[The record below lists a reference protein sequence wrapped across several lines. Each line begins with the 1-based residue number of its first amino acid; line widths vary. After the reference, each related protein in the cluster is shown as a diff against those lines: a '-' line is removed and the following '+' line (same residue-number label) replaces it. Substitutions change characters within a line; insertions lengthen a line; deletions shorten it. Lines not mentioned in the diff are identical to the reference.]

1 MLDPPW
7 RTVVL
12 QTTCV
17 PVPETLGR
25 LHLVRRLGSGGF
37 ATVWLYRDDE
47 LDSLVA
53 VKVLAD
59 NWSERLDLRERFL
72 DEARILR
79 RADSDHVVRVHD
91 IGETGDGIPY
101 FVMTYADLGTVAD
114 LIEEGEP
121 LDVAETVD
129 LVEQAADGLSVLHAL
144 GIVHRDIKPQNLL
157 LRSDGDGRRLLVAD
171 LGLAKAIL
179 HASGITQVVGTEAYM
194 APEQMHMATPLDARA
209 DIHALGAVAYHLL
222 TGRTARTGDMA
233 SLMNAKL
240 PAKPSVHR
248 PELQPL
254 DAVLLRALEP
264 RADRRWDD
272 AASFAAA
279 LRARVG
285 GSVTGAND
293 SGTRPRSAVA
303 IHLSVWILAALVML
317 AGFLVGYR
325 VLS

>member
-1 MLDPPW
+1 MHLPPG
-7 RTVVL
+7 RLVL
-12 QTTCV
+12 QTTSV

-37 ATVWLYRDDE
+37 ATVWLYRDDT

-53 VKVLAD
+53 VKMLAD

-72 DEARILR
+72 EEARILR

-91 IGETGDGIPY
+91 IGETADGIPY
-101 FVMTYADLGTVAD
+101 FVMTYADLGTVAE
-114 LIEEGEP
+114 LIRGDDP
-121 LDVAETVD
+121 LDVAETID

-144 GIVHRDIKPQNLL
+144 GVVHRDIKPQNLL

-171 LGLAKAIL
+171 LGLAKPIL
-179 HASGITQVVGTEAYM
+179 HASGITQVVGTQAYM
-194 APEQMHMATPLDARA
+194 APEQLHMAEPLDGRA

-222 TGRTARTGDMA
+222 TGHPARSGDMT

-240 PAKPSVHR
+240 PAKPSTYR

-264 RADRRWDD
+264 RPDRRWDD

-279 LRARVG
+279 LRARAG
-285 GSVTGAND
+285 GSGSAVTG
-293 SGTRPRSAVA
+293 SGSRPRSVAA
-303 IHLSVWILAALVML
+303 IHLSVWILAAVIMVV
-317 AGFLVGYR
+317 GFIVGYR